1 MWPSAASNCFKNIFF
16 REVMK
21 LLTRESVKT
30 QRFFTLVDLSIVVLA
45 AGLMLAAV
53 MKGQAMLEGTRAQ
66 KLVNDVKHVEAL
78 IGQYLNLKGRLPG
91 DCNRDGIVDYELSS
105 LGSAASAT
113 AYDPLA
119 TGNTARASKYDDTS
133 GVLGKAKKTDTG
145 ARTTDLKPCVDV
157 GGSAHS
163 EDNANRWIN
172 DLRHADVISRDT
184 NNRLFTKH
192 IAGDFIFVGKF
203 KVSATED
210 HNAIAIAGVPV
221 ATAKQ
226 ILQNINGSEVAST
239 TGQMRV
245 LTTAGEIEASATFA
259 ARGNSEFVSLIYF
272 FRNQPP

>member
-1 MWPSAASNCFKNIFF
+1 MRFLTSGTVKAQNFF
-16 REVMK
+16 APLGLSMAV
-21 LLTRESVKT
+21 LL
-30 QRFFTLVDLSIVVLA
+30 

-53 MKGQAMLEGTRAQ
+53 MRGQAMLDGARAQ
-66 KLVNDVKHVEAL
+66 KLLDDVKHVEAL
-78 IGQYLNLKGRLPG
+78 IGQYSTQKGRLPG
-91 DCNRDGIVDYELSS
+91 DCNRDNIVDYELSS

-119 TGNTARASKYDDTS
+119 TGTTDRASKYDDTG

-163 EDNANRWIN
+163 EDNANRWVN
-172 DLRHADVISRDT
+172 DLRHADVISRST

-192 IAGDFIFVGKF
+192 VAGDFMFVGKF

-210 HNAIAIAGVPV
+210 HNAIAIAGVPI
-221 ATAKQ
+221 AAAKR
-226 ILQNINGSEVAST
+226 ILQNINGSEVASA

-245 LTTAGEIEASATFA
+245 LTSAGEIEASAKFA
-259 ARGNSEFVSLIYF
+259 ARGNGETVSLIYF
-272 FRNQPP
+272 FRNQPVSS